1 VIQNFNSCLALVT
14 SDSKKSRS
22 SVWRLL
28 GYLLRYRFRIGLGV
42 VFSFLVSIAN
52 LASITALVP
61 VFNAIGES
69 GPIEI
74 VPISREDMQ
83 TYERLSKAGP
93 LEVLDTLRLEWTA
106 GRLKI
111 NSLAEGRSS
120 REVVLLLCA
129 FILPT
134 YLVKL
139 AFLTLSF
146 YCIGTAG
153 LMAVR
158 DLRVELYSK
167 LNELGLQHFTEN
179 QTGFIM
185 SRIIN
190 DAEAVGRSLSSDF
203 QEGLV
208 DIFYVITCMTFL
220 ALVSWQMLVITLL
233 LIPLLSSPVARFA
246 KKIRGAAMGQQE
258 RLAELGAHI
267 HEILSGIRVIR
278 AFSMQRFESGR
289 FQQVNQRLYQN
300 TFKGHYYHQV
310 GPALTEFVA
319 TIAVAGFL
327 YWGAYQI
334 SVTGQTRGEFFA
346 FIFVMGFLMKPI
358 KQLSVLVNMMS
369 AAGSAGT
376 RIFELIDTPAG
387 IKEAVVP
394 RRLRSLESHISFEGL
409 HFTYPGTEREVLSD
423 ITFRVERGQ
432 TTAFVGSS
440 GAGKSTLMDLLPRF
454 YDPTKGR
461 IVIDG
466 TDIRDYSLRD
476 LRTSIGIVTQNIFLF
491 HTSIRENISYGRL
504 DIPMERIEQV
514 ARAANAHD
522 FICELP
528 QGYETSV
535 GESGVLLSGGQKQ
548 RIAIARAILLDPS
561 ILIFDEATSALDNES
576 EKLVHEAMERLLE
589 GRTVFIIA
597 HRLSTVRKANCIY
610 VLDQGKIVER
620 GHHDELVQAGSVY
633 QQLYS
638 MQFYE

>member
-1 VIQNFNSCLALVT
+1 M
-14 SDSKKSRS
+14 
-22 SVWRLL
+22 
-28 GYLLRYRFRIGLGV
+28 
-42 VFSFLVSIAN
+42 FSFLVSVAN

-69 GPIEI
+69 GTIEI
-74 VPISREDMQ
+74 IPISRED
-83 TYERLSKAGP
+83 
-93 LEVLDTLRLEWTA
+93 LEAFRAPVPGVLGEMRRDWTALRLKVNA
-106 GRLKI
+106 
-111 NSLAEGRSS
+111 LAEGKTS
-120 REVVLLLCA
+120 REVVLMLCG
-129 FILPT
+129 FILPA

-139 AFLTLSF
+139 GFLTLSF

-158 DLRVELYSK
+158 DLRLELYGK
-167 LNELGLQHFTEN
+167 LNELGLEHFTEN
-179 QTGFIM
+179 QTGFVM

-220 ALVSWQMLVITLL
+220 AMMSWQLLLVTLL
-233 LIPLLSSPVARFA
+233 LIPLLSSPVAKFA

-278 AFSMQRFESGR
+278 AFSMQRFETGR
-289 FQQVNQRLYQN
+289 FQEVNQRLYQN

-334 SVTGQTRGEFFA
+334 SITGQTRGEFFA

-369 AAGSAGT
+369 AASSAGS
-376 RIFELIDTPAG
+376 RIFDLLDTEPG
-387 IKEAVVP
+387 VKEQPVP
-394 RRLRSLESHISFEGL
+394 KRLRGIEQGIRFENV
-409 HFTYPGTEREVLSD
+409 HFKYPGTEREVLHEINLDVRKGS
-423 ITFRVERGQ
+423 TV
-432 TTAFVGSS
+432 AFVGSS

-454 YDPTKGR
+454 YDPSAGSIR
-461 IVIDG
+461 IDG
-466 TDIRDYSLRD
+466 VDIREFALRD

-504 DIPMERIEQV
+504 DIPMERIEEV

-535 GESGVLLSGGQKQ
+535 GEGGVLLSGGQKQ
-548 RIAIARAILLDPS
+548 RIAIARAILLDPPV
-561 ILIFDEATSALDNES
+561 LVFDEATSALDNES
-576 EKLVHEAMERLLE
+576 EKLVHEAMERLLT

-597 HRLSTVRKANCIY
+597 HRLSTVRKADCIY
-610 VLDQGKIVER
+610 VLQGGRIVEQGR
-620 GHHDELVQAGSVY
+620 HDDLVQGGSVY
-633 QQLYS
+633 QELHS

>member
-1 VIQNFNSCLALVT
+1 MT
-14 SDSKKSRS
+14 SDSKKGRS
-22 SVWRLL
+22 SIWRLL

-74 VPISREDMQ
+74 IPISRDDMQ
-83 TYERLSKAGP
+83 TYERLSQAGP
-93 LEVLDTLRLEWTA
+93 LELLDTLRLEWTA

-158 DLRVELYSK
+158 DLRTELYSK

-387 IKEAVVP
+387 IKEAAAP
-394 RRLRSLESHISFEGL
+394 RRIRSLESHIAFEGL
-409 HFTYPGTEREVLSD
+409 HFTYPGTDREVLTD
-423 ITFRVERGQ
+423 INLRVLRGQ

-466 TDIRDYSLRD
+466 ADIRDYSLRD

-548 RIAIARAILLDPS
+548 RIAIARAILLDPPV
-561 ILIFDEATSALDNES
+561 LIFDEATSALDNES
-576 EKLVHEAMERLLE
+576 EKLVHEAMERLLA

-597 HRLSTVRKANCIY
+597 HRLSTVRKADCIY
-610 VLDQGKIVER
+610 VLDQGKIVEQ

-633 QQLYS
+633 QQLYT